1 MDAGA
6 SSTERNVPTA
16 QLGFNLLLL
25 SCLQSRETLVPPY
38 SLHTQKKMQ
47 EEEEKKNTPREA
59 LTHLL
64 LLDKSKFMTLSA
76 FESLLSP

>member
-1 MDAGA
+1 
-6 SSTERNVPTA
+6 
-16 QLGFNLLLL
+16 
-25 SCLQSRETLVPPY
+25 
-38 SLHTQKKMQ
+38 MQ
-47 EEEEKKNTPREA
+47 EGEEKENTPREA

>member
-38 SLHTQKKMQ
+38 FSTHTQKKKQ
-47 EEEEKKNTPREA
+47 EEEEKK
-59 LTHLL
+59 
-64 LLDKSKFMTLSA
+64 TLP
-76 FESLLSP
+76 ERP